1 MKTQTQNQD
10 QNEKQTPKKKSYL
23 RWIILFAAF
32 IGMGILGYTII
43 RSYKT
48 DLNAAQ
54 SGEVISEQTESAEFS
69 QNSDAEE
76 PMGMIG
82 PTQMMILLAFPVF
95 AFIFMGPGLALG
107 DIYSG
112 KFSDDSREF
121 WMWTVILLLSVGSLA
136 YLVIGRKNRIGRR

>member
-10 QNEKQTPKKKSYL
+10 QNEKKTPKKKRYL

-32 IGMGILGYTII
+32 IGMGILGYTFL

-48 DLNAAQ
+48 DLEEAQ
-54 SGEVISEQTESAEFS
+54 SSEVISEQTESAEFS
-69 QNSDAEE
+69 QNADAEE

-82 PTQMMILLAFPVF
+82 PRQMMIILAIPLF
-95 AFIFMGPGLALG
+95 AFIFMGPGMALG
-107 DIYSG
+107 DIYTG
-112 KFSDDSREF
+112 KFSDNSRTF

-136 YLVIGRKNRIGRR
+136 YLVIGRKQRIGRR